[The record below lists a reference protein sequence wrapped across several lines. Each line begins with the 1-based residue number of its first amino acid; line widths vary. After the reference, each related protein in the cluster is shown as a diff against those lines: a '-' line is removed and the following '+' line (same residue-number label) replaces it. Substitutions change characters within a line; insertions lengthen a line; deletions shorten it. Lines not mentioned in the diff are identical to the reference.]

1 MYRLSLILALALLML
16 VGAANAQDDAVIQ
29 LGDETITEAEF
40 DTRFSL
46 AARGVAA
53 QQGLPYND
61 ETRALFES
69 LRPAYLEQLATELV
83 LLDEA
88 RTRGVTAPDADIDAQ
103 LETARTSFGGDEAY
117 NQFLSESGFADEAAF
132 RGYLSDALT
141 IQAVVD
147 ELSQEIEVG
156 DEDIQAFYDENQER
170 INQPLENVREQVR
183 QALVQQRIGE
193 RVAELRAAS
202 DVQVFAENLSM
213 TGGEGLAERQ
223 VSEGEELEERREAL
237 SLDQTGGATGGMDE
251 QDMTGGV
258 TGGMT
263 DDVTGGA
270 MMDAPTVGETVELFD
285 EGILEVAPERAL
297 ENIQGWQARLRETDD
312 PALMGIA
319 DTLGELESALQAG
332 ADGTA
337 AAVLLSELGEQTRAV
352 AETAEL
358 DADLAAELDL
368 LASLL
373 VQVGQQLESGVME
386 ETTEEMDAEDTEG
399 AVSPEEFATLQTAFY
414 EIYPTEN
421 SNIDGT
427 VQVTENADGGARAT
441 VTLQNA
447 EDGMMYPS
455 HFHTGDCGT
464 GGEIVYP
471 LEPIPGGPDSIV
483 TTVDA
488 SVFDVIKLRLV
499 HQHPLAGRHERHRR
513 LRRGGVWARTPSGVR
528 PDRKRETALCEEPLS
543 QRLQEKQVWVLT
555 RSEIHSRSVNL

>member
-1 MYRLSLILALALLML
+1 MRKHWILNVLASLLFLTALG
-16 VGAANAQDDAVIQ
+16 VGSAQEDAVIQ
-29 LGDETITEAEF
+29 LGDETVTEAQF

-83 LLDEA
+83 LLGEA
-88 RTRGVTAPDADIDAQ
+88 RTRGISAEGADVDAQ
-103 LETARTSFGGDEAY
+103 LESARASFGGDDAY

-141 IQAVVD
+141 IQALVD
-147 ELSQEIEVG
+147 ALSQEVEVS

-170 INQPLENVREQVR
+170 INQPLENVRDQVR

-193 RVAELRAAS
+193 RVTELREAS
-202 DVQVFAENLSM
+202 DVQVFPENLSQSM

-223 VSEGEELEERREAL
+223 VSEGEELESRAEATT
-237 SLDQTGGATGGMDE
+237 LDQTGGATGGMAA
-251 QDMTGGV
+251 QD
-258 TGGMT
+258 
-263 DDVTGGA
+263 

-297 ENIQGWQARLRETDD
+297 ANIQGWQQALREAND
-312 PALMGIA
+312 PALTEIA
-319 DTLGELESALQAG
+319 DTLAELESALQAG
-332 ADGTA
+332 TVDGA
-337 AAVLLSELGEQTRAV
+337 AAAALLSELGEQTRVV
-352 AETAEL
+352 AETPEL
-358 DADLAAELDL
+358 DTDLAADLDI

-373 VQVGQQLESGVME
+373 VQVGQQLESGVMGGPTGGMTDDMTGGMMDDATGG
-386 ETTEEMDAEDTEG
+386 TTENMEEEMDADEMADV
-399 AVSPEEFATLQTAFY
+399 VSPEEFATLQTAFY

-421 SNIDGT
+421 STIEGT

-447 EDGMMYPS
+447 DDGLMYPS

-464 GGEIVYP
+464 GGGIVYP
-471 LEPIPGGPDSIV
+471 LEPIPGGPESIV

-488 SVFDVIKLRLV
+488 SVFDVINSDLYIN
-499 HQHPLAGRHERHRR
+499 
-513 LRRGGVWARTPSGVR
+513 
-528 PDRKRETALCEEPLS
+528 
-543 QRLQEKQVWVLT
+543 
-555 RSEIHSRSVNL
+555 IHSPDDMSVIVACGEVGLGANAQWR

>member
-61 ETRALFES
+61 ETRALFDS

-83 LLDEA
+83 LLSEA
-88 RTRGVTAPDADIDAQ
+88 RTRGVAAPGADVDAQ
-103 LETARTSFGGDEAY
+103 LEQARASFGGDEAY
-117 NQFLSESGFADEAAF
+117 NRFLSESGFADEAAF

-141 IQAVVD
+141 VQAVVD
-147 ELSQEIEVG
+147 ELSQEIEVS
-156 DEDIQAFYDENQER
+156 DEDIEAFYGENQER
-170 INQPLENVREQVR
+170 INQPLENVRDQVR

-193 RVAELRAAS
+193 RVAELREAS

-237 SLDQTGGATGGMDE
+237 SLDQTGGATGGADE
-251 QDMTGGV
+251 QGM

-263 DDVTGGA
+263 GGMADDTTGDVTGGDVTGGA
-270 MMDAPTVGETVELFD
+270 MTDAPTVGETVELFD

-297 ENIQGWQARLRETDD
+297 ANIRGWGARLREAND
-312 PALMGIA
+312 PALTDIA
-319 DTLGELESALQAG
+319 DTLGELERALQAG
-332 ADGTA
+332 TVDNA
-337 AAVLLSELGEQTRAV
+337 AAAALLSELGEQTGAV

-358 DADLAAELDL
+358 DSDLAAELDL

-373 VQVGQQLESGVME
+373 VQVGQQLESGVMGGPADDVTGGLTGGLTGGAT
-386 ETTEEMDAEDTEG
+386 ETDADMAG

-421 SNIDGT
+421 STIDGT
-427 VQVTENADGGARAT
+427 VQVTENVDGGARAA
-441 VTLQNA
+441 VTLQNT
-447 EDGMMYPS
+447 EDGLVYPS
-455 HFHTGDCGT
+455 HFHAGDCGT
-464 GGEIVYP
+464 GGNIVYP
-471 LEPIPGGPDSIV
+471 LEPIPGGPDSVV

-488 SVFDVIKLRLV
+488 SVFDVINSDLYIN
-499 HQHPLAGRHERHRR
+499 
-513 LRRGGVWARTPSGVR
+513 
-528 PDRKRETALCEEPLS
+528 
-543 QRLQEKQVWVLT
+543 
-555 RSEIHSRSVNL
+555 IHSPDDVSVIVACGEVGLGANAQWR